1 MHIIAPKYDFLGQSD
16 VFYPTMAA
24 KAAKMWFVTFPKFL
38 RVKNRMYFWEATHQ
52 NIPVRLMLLI
62 SHGNAINVF
71 TPAGDLIC
79 AMAPWM
85 SFLGITY
92 GSGIGLTNA
101 MALPMS
107 CLCTAHG
114 TEMNSYVPWLN
125 SLIFAVDT
133 KFTIT

>member
-1 MHIIAPKYDFLGQSD
+1 M
-16 VFYPTMAA
+16 
-24 KAAKMWFVTFPKFL
+24 TFWDK
-38 RVKNRMYFWEATHQ
+38 VMYFIP
-52 NIPVRLMLLI
+52 IPVRLMLLI

-85 SFLGITY
+85 SFLGITH

>member
-1 MHIIAPKYDFLGQSD
+1 MHIKAPKYDFLGQSD

-79 AMAPWM
+79 AMALWM
-85 SFLGITY
+85 SFLGITH
-92 GSGIGLTNA
+92 GSGIGLTKA